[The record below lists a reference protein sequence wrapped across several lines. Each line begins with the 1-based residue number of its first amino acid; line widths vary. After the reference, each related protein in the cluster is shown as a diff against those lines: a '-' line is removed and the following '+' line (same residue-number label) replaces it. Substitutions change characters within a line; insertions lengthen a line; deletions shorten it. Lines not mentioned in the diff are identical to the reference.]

1 MWRGACR
8 WPSRRP
14 HFDMFSFNIV
24 RRCLVNRLRVHDR
37 ATLWCAAASVV
48 VVGAGLV
55 SAPVHTNRAAFRPE
69 LRVEVALGSAVTQ
82 MSALVNAAVSPPV
95 ARSAAAAEAANP
107 TAPGCIPNSLPP
119 SCGWGWERTLT
130 FVLFFYVFLPIQSWV
145 VVPIQTTLDN
155 FRASIQSWIQE
166 VTDSVKAFVATIF
179 PLSASARAVSTPA
192 AARRS
197 STPGAAAA
205 PTVSIA
211 AARGA
216 TEQAAP
222 ATVRLPAGS
231 AERNTAQHRRGSV
244 PSAVPRSAAT
254 RRVAA
259 AAADRPARAVTRAA
273 ARPTAATPRTPN

>member
-1 MWRGACR
+1 M
-8 WPSRRP
+8 
-14 HFDMFSFNIV
+14 
-24 RRCLVNRLRVHDR
+24 NRLRVHDR

-55 SAPVHTNRAAFRPE
+55 SAPVHTDRAAFRAE
-69 LRVEVALGSAVTQ
+69 LRVEVALESAVTQ
-82 MSALVNAAVSPPV
+82 MNAAVSPPV

-107 TAPGCIPNSLPP
+107 TAPGCIPTGFFPN
-119 SCGWGWERTLT
+119 CWDVERTLF
-130 FVLFFYVFLPIQSWV
+130 FVLYFYVFAPIQAWF
-145 VVPIQTTLDN
+145 VVPIQTTLEN
-155 FRASIQSWIQE
+155 LRAAIQSWVQE

-179 PLSASARAVSTPA
+179 PPSSSARAVSTPA

-222 ATVRLPAGS
+222 AAVRLPAGS
-231 AERNTAQHRRGSV
+231 AGRNTAQHRRGSV

-273 ARPTAATPRTPN
+273 ARPAAATPRSPN